1 MEIKVIN
8 TKKECRAMIEYT
20 TTEKSD
26 FEERTL
32 SIAAAITNIVAEFV
46 HKEEDCE
53 TVKQA
58 EALAKVVLDIASD
71 MTKEYI
77 DVYYSQIESIKEQNR
92 VYEIAVEVFNDWL
105 ENSEFQGNMVFFENQ
120 YKNAKELEIN
130 FGFVPEQK
138 AFFYLSTD
146 RFIGHILREFSIET
160 INNEE
165 TLERVSTEAFM
176 IGLVIGDI
184 IFEDESKNPI
194 RKLSQTNP
202 VDGGLTQMAKDS
214 LKGETTK

>member
-1 MEIKVIN
+1 MKIDVIN
-8 TKKECRAMIEYT
+8 SETECRAKIEYST
-20 TTEKSD
+20 SEASD

-32 SIAAAITNIVAEFV
+32 SVAAAITNIVAEFV
-46 HKEEDCE
+46 HKEDCE

-58 EALAKVVLDIASD
+58 EALAKVVLDMASD

-92 VYEIAVEVFNDWL
+92 VYEIAVEIFNDWL
-105 ENSEFQGNMVFFENQ
+105 ENSEFQGDMVSFENQ
-120 YKNAKELEIN
+120 YKNAKKLEIN

-146 RFIGHILREFSIET
+146 KFIGQILREFPIDT

-165 TLERVSTEAFM
+165 TLERVSAEALSSLRM
-176 IGLVIGDI
+176 
-184 IFEDESKNPI
+184 NPRI
-194 RKLSQTNP
+194 LFANFLRS
-202 VDGGLTQMAKDS
+202 TQ
-214 LKGETTK
+214 